1 MTKKIRLVLSKNV
14 SIPADQ
20 NMTQVAKYVPRGA
33 KCFNN
38 PNLCTT
44 SYTLYTIYTYILY
57 MLICFILIKLHCFLY
72 STTFLYFSYFF
83 YTQRTFIFHTYCTLN
98 KPSLGE
104 TGWLINPYFLLA
116 AQASSFL
123 IYFSFPNTV
132 SEDTLGTLPLTVQY
146 LCELQNLML
155 LHWSPVTSYL
165 TLT

>member
-1 MTKKIRLVLSKNV
+1 MYYFLHFIYYIYL
-14 SIPADQ
+14 
-20 NMTQVAKYVPRGA
+20 
-33 KCFNN
+33 
-38 PNLCTT
+38 
-44 SYTLYTIYTYILY
+44 YTLYAYMFYTYKVTL
-57 MLICFILIKLHCFLY
+57 FSVILIKLHCFLY

-83 YTQRTFIFHTYCTLN
+83 YPQRTFIFHTYCTLN

-165 TLT
+165 TLTYGSRGFS